1 MLRNSSFVIG
11 RTVLA
16 TDGPI
21 GTVTDLLF
29 DDASW
34 AIRWAVI
41 DTGSWL
47 TGRRV
52 LLPPQRLSS
61 APADA
66 DQKFTV
72 PLTCAQVKASPSEDT
87 DIPVSR
93 QHEIQLYGYYQWDP
107 YWLGG
112 AAFGGALPLIP
123 PVVEDLHAVEG
134 DSHLRSTIR
143 LKDYIVRA
151 TDGEI
156 GHIADVLVDPE
167 RWSIPLL
174 EISTRNWLP
183 GRKVLLAPALV
194 ETIDWFE
201 RAVSFRRTRAE
212 IQASPEYDPSVTIDC
227 DKLRLLYDHYG
238 LPTDG
243 I

>member
-11 RTVLA
+11 RSVQA

-29 DDASW
+29 DDSSW
-34 AIRWAVI
+34 NVRWAVI

-52 LLPPQRLSS
+52 LLPPQRLSP
-61 APADA
+61 APGDPER
-66 DQKFTV
+66 FTV
-72 PLTCAQVKASPSEDT
+72 PLTCEQVKASPSEDS
-87 DIPVSR
+87 DMPVSR
-93 QHEIQLYGYYQWDP
+93 RHEFQLFSYYQWDP

-112 AAFGGALPLIP
+112 AAFGGALPLIQP
-123 PVVEDLHAVEG
+123 LVDDPGLVDG
-134 DSHLRSTIR
+134 DEHLRSTVR
-143 LKDYIVRA
+143 FKDYIVQA
-151 TDGEI
+151 TDGDI
-156 GHIADVLVDPE
+156 GHIADILIDPE

-174 EISTRNWLP
+174 EIATRNWLP

-194 ETIDWFE
+194 EKIDWFE

-212 IQASPEYDPSVTIDC
+212 IPASPEYDPSVTIDR
-227 DKLRLLYDHYG
+227 DRLRQLYDHYG
-238 LPTDG
+238 LPTDR

>member
-1 MLRNSSFVIG
+1 MLRDSAFVIG
-11 RTVLA
+11 RHIQA
-16 TDGPI
+16 IDGPI
-21 GTVTDLLF
+21 GSVSDLLF
-29 DDASW
+29 DDTSW
-34 AIRWAVI
+34 TIRWAVI

-52 LLPPQRLSS
+52 LLPPQKLSP
-61 APADA
+61 APNDP
-66 DQKFTV
+66 DRFIV
-72 PLTCAQVKASPSEDT
+72 PLTCRQVKASPSEDA
-87 DIPVSR
+87 DLPVSR
-93 QHEIQLYGYYQWDP
+93 QHETQLFGYYQWDP

-112 AAFGGALPLIP
+112 VPAFGGTLPMIP
-123 PVVEDLHAVEG
+123 PMADDLKLADG
-134 DSHLRSTIR
+134 DEHLRSTVR

-156 GHIADVLVDPE
+156 GHVADVLIDPE

-174 EISTRNWLP
+174 EIATRNWLP

-194 ETIDWFE
+194 EAIDWFE

-212 IQASPEYDPSVTIDC
+212 IQASPEYDPSTPIDR
-227 DKLRLLYDHYG
+227 DRLRLLYGHYG
-238 LPTDG
+238 LPTEW